1 MVSVSRSVVPDSLQP
16 HGLQP
21 SVHEIFQA
29 RIPEWVSHFLLQGI
43 FPTQELNPGLLHCR
57 QILYQ
62 LSYKESPRVH
72 SSAGASQVALVVK
85 NLSASA
91 GDTRDAGPFLCGKIP
106 WRRAW
111 QPAPVGSLAWT
122 EEPGG
127 LRFIRSQRD
136 DT

>member
-1 MVSVSRSVVPDSLQP
+1 MLVSVSRSVVPDSLPP

-85 NLSASA
+85 NLPARRHKRRGSIPVWEDPLEEGMA
-91 GDTRDAGPFLCGKIP
+91 TRSSGFSRLDRGA
-106 WRRAW
+106 WRATVHKVPKR
-111 QPAPVGSLAWT
+111 
-122 EEPGG
+122 
-127 LRFIRSQRD
+127 
-136 DT
+136 